1 LKDVTPVDVFNL
13 LWKKNP
19 SKKVAK
25 ERLKIVLVN
34 DRASSSPQVM
44 EKLRLD
50 IISAIS
56 AYMEINLD
64 DMDVQITRAPNEDE
78 RGESMPVLYANIPI
92 KSLHRLKSQLAGKEE

>member
-1 LKDVTPVDVFNL
+1 VDVFNL
-13 LWKKNP
+13 LWRKNP

-34 DRASSSPQVM
+34 DRANSSPQVL
-44 EKLRLD
+44 EKLRVD

-56 AYMEINLD
+56 TYMEINLD
-64 DMDVQITRAPNEDE
+64 DMDIQITRAPNEDE

-92 KSLHRLKSQLAGKEE
+92 KSLRRLKSQAAAKDQL